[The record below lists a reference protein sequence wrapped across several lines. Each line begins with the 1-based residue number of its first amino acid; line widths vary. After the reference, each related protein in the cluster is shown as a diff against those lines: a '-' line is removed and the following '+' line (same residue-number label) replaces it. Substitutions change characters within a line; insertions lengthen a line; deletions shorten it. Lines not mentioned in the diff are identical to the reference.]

1 MSAAT
6 IAFASD
12 HGGYDLKQL
21 LLEDLRAKGFDVL
34 DLGTNGPVSVD
45 YPDYAALMAKAIADG
60 KAGRG
65 VLVCGSGI
73 GISIAANRYPHIR
86 AALVH
91 DGLTA
96 RLSRLHND
104 ANVIAMGGR
113 ILGIEL
119 AKDCLDIFLNTKFEG
134 GRHERRVAKMSH
146 AC

>member
-6 IAFASD
+6 IAIASD

-21 LLEDLRAKGFDVL
+21 LIDDLRAKGFEIL
-34 DLGTNGPVSVD
+34 DLGTNGPDSVD
-45 YPDYAALMAKAIADG
+45 YPDYAALMAQAIGEG

-65 VLVCGSGI
+65 VLLCGSGI

-119 AKDCLDIFLNTKFEG
+119 AKDCLDIFLKTEFEG
-134 GRHERRVAKMSH
+134 GRHARRVAKMSQ